1 VTKTETQIAD
11 LEERIRQLDGEVKAL
26 RLARGYLGS
35 SIRSKTTNLRQMRDS
50 IRRMKAVGEGKE
62 RYNSYKE
69 KVAGLKRKI
78 VKSKEQRL
86 QEELNEMEL
95 KGIR

>member
-1 VTKTETQIAD
+1 
-11 LEERIRQLDGEVKAL
+11 
-26 RLARGYLGS
+26 
-35 SIRSKTTNLRQMRDS
+35 MRDS

-62 RYNSYKE
+62 RYNNYKE